1 MYEKRLSYQYVIV
14 IALII
19 QFGNCWYLLIVQ
31 KLEKDK
37 YQMISLICG
46 IEKDEAN
53 EKHNKTETETQTQ
66 RTNGWLPEGR
76 RVRGMREISEGH

>member
-53 EKHNKTETETQTQ
+53 EKHNKTETESQTENKWVVAGGQ
-66 RTNGWLPEGR
+66 KGEGNER
-76 RVRGMREISEGH
+76 NK